1 MEDYWQVPRRNPT
14 RLTIRLELPQT
25 VTESVDVPDTES
37 KQPCSAR
44 RSRGLDPVYPLFRR
58 RLSLLLEALLVA
70 AATVVIMTFTS
81 GSPAPLLH
89 RSPSGRRR

>member
-37 KQPCSAR
+37 KQPCGAR
-44 RSRGLDPVYPLFRR
+44 RSRGLDPNV
-58 RLSLLLEALLVA
+58 RLVPARDAEAVLSSSPKWVRPSA
-70 AATVVIMTFTS
+70 A
-81 GSPAPLLH
+81 
-89 RSPSGRRR
+89 